1 MMRGIGDGQLWFAA
15 GVGAAL
21 APVLYPLPSAEDRAS
36 ADAMAGGGGAMVEM
50 ARVMDDAVALMLG
63 SDDAQLVALGR
74 HWALDA
80 QALRR
85 QAAWTVFSATAADMV
100 HDPAKAR
107 GLNAWNLKGNGMAM
121 SAEGRA
127 MAEHGHAMTAQVV
140 QLQAAGAIP
149 SDLAERLVVA
159 GEELIAIGEP
169 LERDGQR
176 MQDVADDV
184 LALAGG

>member
-1 MMRGIGDGQLWFAA
+1 MMRGIGDGQIWFAA

-63 SDDAQLVALGR
+63 SDDAQLVALGE

-85 QAAWTVFSATAADMV
+85 QAAWTVRATSPKKAMRGGADPTGTAARAVTTKIDRQKRNIGA
-100 HDPAKAR
+100 PP
-107 GLNAWNLKGNGMAM
+107 
-121 SAEGRA
+121 AEGSGAPTIR
-127 MAEHGHAMTAQVV
+127 HGEEVV
-140 QLQAAGAIP
+140 Q
-149 SDLAERLVVA
+149 E
-159 GEELIAIGEP
+159 
-169 LERDGQR
+169 
-176 MQDVADDV
+176 
-184 LALAGG
+184 